1 LIWIGSATI
10 VEFSDCLFNKVAFGV
25 TMDTANRRERPST
38 DLESVDASIQN
49 GNSFEPTSRRRS
61 ESLRSRISMFDY
73 KKPSHLPVKEGSPVV
88 TREKLSRRAV
98 FSPRS
103 PIPSTLSEL
112 SAVKSGLSTQLNE
125 LPFCDIDNSN
135 SVEDSVQDD
144 PATARTGSDPIT
156 VFTGSD
162 GVAADYEGTLSQDEP
177 KPGGTLSQ
185 DEPKPVSTGNSLQE
199 RLQMFEQR
207 NREAIDDNSVQPRT
221 SEGTRTSFNYRTS
234 RRGSTEH
241 QIVGASEHSVT
252 ERSIESSKSFSDF
265 DEDTP
270 QKKSWKPKRVVPT
283 VDTGASV
290 GIQPVHEQ
298 GHNGGDS
305 QHVTEVLND
314 TKEVDTRNR
323 KSWKT
328 KRVISVEDGCHVEE
342 QAVASSLQPLSD
354 HSTGQNFNDTES
366 PKSTVSNSSV
376 SKSTK
381 EKTLKLQD
389 RINMFNKPSSPTPQ
403 KAFLSSHYM
412 RKLIAKKSGGNASM
426 DMSTIS
432 ESDASLT
439 QSVNEVNSAFGNAS
453 IDGSFRFDELHVAE
467 TEEPKMSLDRSMVW
481 EKQLVDQK
489 RTKSFGR
496 RGELKQHNSASA
508 LIRQKNKDKNA
519 VFAIKEEEEV
529 SDSAFPE
536 YAKDP
541 TETKI
546 IVTALRKNFVF
557 EDMDEKEM
565 SKLVAAMEEV
575 EVARGKDII
584 TQGEPGDYFY
594 VVAKGEVEFFIDGQ
608 RVGAAGPGNA
618 FGELALLYR
627 CPRSATVRAMDRATS
642 LFRVDQKTFT
652 VMMQSETKKSED
664 EKRELLQKV
673 PFLSSLG
680 AEDITRLCSLMGPVL
695 FSTGDYIV
703 RKGDQGS
710 SFFIIR
716 DGKARVTEIF
726 VGGTSY
732 EDISLERGDYFGE
745 DALVSNEP
753 RAANVVALTKGS
765 AFAIDRESVC
775 KVLGDFGSLIS
786 KTQDRQK
793 LVRSFG
799 LISEF
804 VGVSIT

>member
-1 LIWIGSATI
+1 
-10 VEFSDCLFNKVAFGV
+10 
-25 TMDTANRRERPST
+25 MDAANRRERPST
-38 DLESVDASIQN
+38 DLESTDALSQN
-49 GNSFEPTSRRRS
+49 GNSFEASSRKRS
-61 ESLRSRISMFDY
+61 ESLRSRITMFDN

-88 TREKLSRRAV
+88 TREKLSRRTV

-103 PIPSTLSEL
+103 PIPSTLSHL
-112 SAVKSGLSTQLNE
+112 SATEPGLSTELNE
-125 LPFCDIDNSN
+125 LPFCDLDNSHALQ
-135 SVEDSVQDD
+135 DSALDAPLTVR
-144 PATARTGSDPIT
+144 AGSGEVSADH
-156 VFTGSD
+156 D
-162 GVAADYEGTLSQDEP
+162 GGLSQHEP
-177 KPGGTLSQ
+177 KPR
-185 DEPKPVSTGNSLQE
+185 PKALSTGSSTLQA

-207 NREAIDDNSVQPRT
+207 NREAIDDNSILPG
-221 SEGTRTSFNYRTS
+221 SSDGTRRSTNFRMS
-234 RRGSTEH
+234 RRGSMEH
-241 QIVGASEHSVT
+241 QVVGASEHSVT
-252 ERSIESSKSFSDF
+252 EPSIESSVKSFSEF

-283 VDTGASV
+283 VDTGTSV
-290 GIQPVHEQ
+290 DMQHVHEQ
-298 GHNGGDS
+298 GCNEGDFDNAS
-305 QHVTEVLND
+305 FDLND
-314 TKEVDTRNR
+314 TKEQDTMGR

-328 KRVISVEDGCHVEE
+328 KRVISVEEDGHLLE
-342 QAVASSLQPLSD
+342 QSDAPLLQTLSD
-354 HSTGQNFNDTES
+354 RTTGSSDGAQDSIEPES
-366 PKSTVSNSSV
+366 LMPTSPMTSV
-376 SKSTK
+376 SKSTQ
-381 EKTLKLQD
+381 EKKLNLQD

-403 KAFLSSHYM
+403 KIFLGSQYM
-412 RKLIAKKSGGNASM
+412 RKLIAKKSVGNMSM
-426 DMSTIS
+426 DISTIS
-432 ESDASLT
+432 ESEVSLAQSASDL
-439 QSVNEVNSAFGNAS
+439 NSASGNAS
-453 IDGSFRFDELHVAE
+453 IDGSFRFDELHVAD

-481 EKQLVDQK
+481 EKQLVEQK

-496 RGELKQHNSASA
+496 RGELKQHSSSSA

-536 YAKDP
+536 FAKDP
-541 TETKI
+541 TETRI
-546 IVTALRKNFVF
+546 IITALRKNFVF

-575 EVARGKDII
+575 QVSRGKDII

-594 VVAKGEVEFFIDGQ
+594 VVAKGEVEFCIDGQ
-608 RVGAAGPGNA
+608 RVGTAGPGNA

-627 CPRSATVRAMDRATS
+627 CPRSATVRVMDRGTS

-652 VMMQSETKKSED
+652 IMMQSETKKSEE

-793 LVRSFG
+793 LVRSFRM
-799 LISEF
+799 LVSEF
-804 VGVSIT
+804 SRRFHDLT